1 MRKYKIEIK
10 WALIFIVASLI
21 WMGIENVV
29 GLHTVHIDKHMYYT
43 NLFGIVAIIVYTL
56 AMIDK
61 RRNFYNGRMTWK
73 QGFISGLI
81 ITLIVACVSPLS
93 QLIVHRII
101 APSYFENAIEYGVS
115 LGKDP
120 ETLASYFNLW
130 SYILQSLFGT
140 LSLGIVTSAVVAL
153 FVKKS

>member
-10 WALIFIVASLI
+10 WALIFILAFLI

-43 NLFGIVAIIVYTL
+43 NFFGLVAIILYVL
-56 AMIDK
+56 ALIDK
-61 RRNFYNGRMTWK
+61 RRNFYNGQMTWK

-81 ITLIVACVSPLS
+81 ITVIIACFTPLT
-93 QLIVHRII
+93 QLIIHKII
-101 APSYFENAIEYGVS
+101 APSYFESAIEYGTS

-120 ETLASYFNLW
+120 ETLAKYFNLRD
-130 SYILQSLFGT
+130 YIFQSLFGT

-153 FVKKS
+153 FVKKG